1 MVSRLTTATPVAAR
15 YSPSL
20 VKLHVLNARPRSRG
34 QHRAIR
40 HTCRRTGSPTVAGPA
55 PAPFWVQRREPQLVE
70 RVNHHADILR

>member
-40 HTCRRTGSPTVAGPA
+40 HTCRRTGSPTVAGLPPLHFGSSA
-55 PAPFWVQRREPQLVE
+55 ANPNSLNA
-70 RVNHHADILR
+70 